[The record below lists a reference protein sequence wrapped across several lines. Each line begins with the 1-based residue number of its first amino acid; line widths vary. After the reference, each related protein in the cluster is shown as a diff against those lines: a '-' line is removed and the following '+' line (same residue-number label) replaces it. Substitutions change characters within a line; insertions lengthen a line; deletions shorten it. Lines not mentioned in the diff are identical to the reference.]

1 MAWLSRYCVKVTIL
15 TLGILPML
23 LYKQSPVV
31 GWQRE
36 LAGAVRDPL
45 ALMQALGLGG
55 NGMSVDAA
63 RQFRLLVPYSYIAR
77 MKHGD
82 WNDPLLRQVL
92 PLDDELQVVEGFHA
106 DPVGDNQAL
115 VADGVLHKYHGRVLL
130 VTTGACAVHC
140 RYCFRRHFPYSDSNP
155 VKGEWEGALAY
166 IRTNPDVCEVILSGG
181 DPLTLADERLAL
193 FFRQLN
199 NISHVKRVRFHTRL
213 PVVLPSR
220 IDAGFL
226 QVLASIRQQ
235 VVMVIHANHAQ
246 ELAAD
251 DVRQALAALH
261 SAGVTLLNQAVL
273 LRGVNDSVQA
283 QVDLSEALFAER
295 VLPYYLH
302 VLDRV
307 AGAAHFEVA
316 ETEAVS
322 ILEGMRQ
329 QLPGFLVPKLVREV
343 VGEKAKT
350 PVC

>member
-1 MAWLSRYCVKVTIL
+1 
-15 TLGILPML
+15 ML
-23 LYKQSPVV
+23 LSKQTPVAV
-31 GWQRE
+31 WQRE

-45 ALMQALGLGG
+45 VLMQTLGLEGG
-55 NGMSVDAA
+55 GLSTDAA
-63 RQFRLLVPYSYIAR
+63 RQFRLLVPHSYIAR
-77 MKHGD
+77 MKKGD

-92 PLDDELQVVEGFHA
+92 PLDDELQMVEGFNH
-106 DPVGDNQAL
+106 DPVGDRHAL

-130 VTTGACAVHC
+130 VTTGVCAVHC
-140 RYCFRRHFPYSDSNP
+140 RYCFRRHFPYSDANP

-193 FFRQLN
+193 FFKQLN
-199 NISHVKRVRFHTRL
+199 GISHVKRVRFHTRL

-226 QVLASIRQQ
+226 QMLATIRQQ

-251 DVRQALAALH
+251 DVRHALAALH

-283 QVDLSEALFAER
+283 QVALSEALFAER

-316 ETEAVS
+316 ETEAIRMVDD
-322 ILEGMRQ
+322 MRQ
-329 QLPGFLVPKLVREV
+329 QLPGFLMPKLVREV
-343 VGEKAKT
+343 AGEKAKT
-350 PVC
+350 PLF

>member
-1 MAWLSRYCVKVTIL
+1 
-15 TLGILPML
+15 ML
-23 LYKQSPVV
+23 LHKQSPVV

-36 LAGAVRDPL
+36 LAGAVRDACVL
-45 ALMQALGLGG
+45 VEMLGLPLTPSPSPSRGEG
-55 NGMSVDAA
+55 SEEAA
-63 RQFRLLVPYSYIAR
+63 RQFRLLAPHSYIAR
-77 MKHGD
+77 MKKGD

-92 PLDDELQVVEGFHA
+92 PLDEELRVVEGFNH
-106 DPVGDNQAL
+106 DPVGDQFAQ

-140 RYCFRRHFPYSDSNP
+140 RYCFRRHFPYSESNP

-166 IRTNPDVCEVILSGG
+166 IRANPDVCEVILSGG

-199 NISHVKRVRFHTRL
+199 GISHVKRVRFHTRL

-226 QVLASIRQQ
+226 QVLATIRQQ

-261 SAGVTLLNQAVL
+261 SAGVTLLNQTVL

-283 QVDLSEALFAER
+283 QVNLSEALFAER

-316 ETEAVS
+316 EAEAVS
-322 ILEGMRQ
+322 ILDGMRQ

-343 VGEKAKT
+343 AGEKAKT

>member
-1 MAWLSRYCVKVTIL
+1 VSAKVA
-15 TLGILPML
+15 
-23 LYKQSPVV
+23 V
-31 GWQRE
+31 WQRE

-45 ALMQALGLGG
+45 VLMQALGLEGG
-55 NGMSVDAA
+55 GVSTDAA
-63 RQFRLLVPYSYIAR
+63 RQFRLLVPHSYIAR

-92 PLDDELQVVEGFHA
+92 PLDAELQVVEGFYA

-115 VADGVLHKYHGRVLL
+115 VADGVLHKYHGRLLL

-140 RYCFRRHFPYSDSNP
+140 RYCFRRHFPYSDANP

-166 IRTNPDVCEVILSGG
+166 IRANPDVCEVILSGG
-181 DPLTLADERLAL
+181 DPLTLADERLVL
-193 FFRQLN
+193 FFKQLN
-199 NISHVKRVRFHTRL
+199 GISHVKRVRFHTRL

-226 QVLASIRQQ
+226 QMLATIRPQ

-251 DVRQALAALH
+251 DVRHALAALH

-283 QVDLSEALFAER
+283 QVALSEALFAER

-316 ETEAVS
+316 ETEAIRMVDD
-322 ILEGMRQ
+322 MRQ

-343 VGEKAKT
+343 AGEKAKT
-350 PVC
+350 PLF

>member
-1 MAWLSRYCVKVTIL
+1 
-15 TLGILPML
+15 ML
-23 LYKQSPVV
+23 LYKQSQT
-31 GWQRE
+31 GAWQRE

-45 ALMQALGLGG
+45 MLMQVLGLDAKRV
-55 NGMSVDAA
+55 STDAA
-63 RQFRLLVPYSYIAR
+63 RQFRLLVPHSYMAR
-77 MKHGD
+77 MRKGD

-92 PLDDELQVVEGFHA
+92 PLDAELEVVEGFNH

-155 VKGEWEGALAY
+155 VKAAWEGALAY
-166 IRTNPDVCEVILSGG
+166 IRANTGVCEVILSGG
-181 DPLTLADERLAL
+181 DPLTLADERLA
-193 FFRQLN
+193 FFFKQLN
-199 NISHVKRVRFHTRL
+199 GISHVRRVRFHTRL

-220 IDAGFL
+220 VDAGFL
-226 QVLASIRQQ
+226 QVLATIRQQ

-261 SAGVTLLNQAVL
+261 SAGATLLNQAVL
-273 LRGVNDSVQA
+273 LSGVNDSVQA
-283 QVDLSEALFAER
+283 QVDLSETLFAER

-307 AGAAHFEVA
+307 VGAAHFEVA
-316 ETEAVS
+316 ETEAVR

-343 VGEKAKT
+343 AGEKAKT
-350 PVC
+350 PLF

>member
-1 MAWLSRYCVKVTIL
+1 
-15 TLGILPML
+15 ML
-23 LYKQSPVV
+23 LYKQSQT
-31 GWQRE
+31 GAWQRE

-45 ALMQALGLGG
+45 MLMQVLGLDAKRV
-55 NGMSVDAA
+55 STDAA
-63 RQFRLLVPYSYIAR
+63 RQFRLLVPHSYMAR
-77 MKHGD
+77 MRKGD

-92 PLDDELQVVEGFHA
+92 PLDAELAVVEGFYA

-155 VKGEWEGALAY
+155 VKAEWEGALAY
-166 IRTNPDVCEVILSGG
+166 IRANTDVCEVILSGG
-181 DPLTLADERLAL
+181 DPLTLADERLA
-193 FFRQLN
+193 FFFKQLN
-199 NISHVKRVRFHTRL
+199 GIAHVKRVRFHTRL

-220 IDAGFL
+220 VDAGFL
-226 QVLASIRQQ
+226 QVLATIRQQ
-235 VVMVIHANHAQ
+235 VVVVIHANHAQ

-283 QVDLSEALFAER
+283 QVDLSETLFAER

-307 AGAAHFEVA
+307 VGAAHFEVA
-316 ETEAVS
+316 ETEAVR

-343 VGEKAKT
+343 AGEKAKT
-350 PVC
+350 PVF

>member
-1 MAWLSRYCVKVTIL
+1 MITGIQIKNQVEIVVPAKVA
-15 TLGILPML
+15 
-23 LYKQSPVV
+23 V
-31 GWQRE
+31 WQRD

-45 ALMQALGLGG
+45 VLMQALGLEGRG
-55 NGMSVDAA
+55 VSTDAA
-63 RQFRLLVPYSYIAR
+63 RQFRLLVPHSYIAR
-77 MKHGD
+77 MKSGD

-92 PLDDELQVVEGFHA
+92 PLDDELQAVEGFNH
-106 DPVGDNQAL
+106 DPVGDQHAL

-166 IRTNPDVCEVILSGG
+166 IRANPDVREVILSGG
-181 DPLTLADERLAL
+181 DPLTLSDERLAL
-193 FFRQLN
+193 FFGQLAE
-199 NISHVKRVRFHTRL
+199 IPHVTRVRFHSRL

-220 IDAGFL
+220 IDTGFL
-226 QVLASIRQQ
+226 QVIAAIPQQ

-251 DVRQALAALH
+251 DVQQALVALH
-261 SAGVTLLNQAVL
+261 AAGVTLLNQAVL

-283 QVDLSEALFAER
+283 QVELSESLFAQR

-307 AGAAHFEVA
+307 AGAAHFEVP
-316 ETEAVS
+316 EVEAVH
-322 ILEGMRQ
+322 LLDAVRQ
-329 QLPGFLVPKLVREV
+329 RLPGFLVPKLVREV
-343 VGEKAKT
+343 AGEPAKT
-350 PVC
+350 PVI